1 VAAGFPGSP
10 LFFMKRILFLFVT
23 LHASLLAFLLPLSGK
38 LEVATSICAQQVE
51 YTPADSAR
59 IVSILKTAETERGN
73 EPRMY
78 YFGRQLEN
86 VPYVAHTLEV
96 GEKEHLVVNIHELD
110 CSTFME
116 TVTAL
121 TLCDVNGKRTFKDFC
136 HYLQQIRYRQG
147 KLTDYTS
154 RLHYFTWWSE
164 DNVKKGFVKAMDDD
178 TFTATQTLRLNFM
191 SQHPNSYK
199 HLKAHPEFVKT
210 IRRYEQQYDG
220 TRWPYIPKSKLGGSP
235 RELPAI
241 HTGDIISIITKKEG
255 LDNSHVGIA
264 FWRKGKLHLM
274 HASSIKKRVILD
286 LQTFYDYCQAQQ
298 SVLGIRVY
306 RVIE

>member
-1 VAAGFPGSP
+1 MIR
-10 LFFMKRILFLFVT
+10 LFIFTALLFTAV
-23 LHASLLAFLLPLSGK
+23 SLRG
-38 LEVATSICAQQVE
+38 QQVE
-51 YTPADSAR
+51 CSAADSAR
-59 IVSILKTAETERGN
+59 IVQILRDAEKERGK

-86 VPYVAHTLEV
+86 VPYVAHTLEE
-96 GEKEHLVVNIHELD
+96 GEREHLIVNIHALD

-116 TVTAL
+116 TVCAL
-121 TLCDVNGKRTFKDFC
+121 TLCDSHNRRSFKDFC

-147 KLTDYTS
+147 KITDYTS

-164 DNVKKGFVKAMDDD
+164 DNVKMGLVEAVEDK
-178 TFTATQTLRLNFM
+178 TFSATQTLKLNYM
-191 SQHPNSYK
+191 SQHPASYK
-199 HLKAHPEFVKT
+199 HLKNNPSFVSV
-210 IRRYEQQYDG
+210 IRGYEKKYDG
-220 TRWPYIPKSKLGGSP
+220 TKWKYIPKSKLGGSP
-235 RELPAI
+235 QELPAI
-241 HTGDIISIITKKEG
+241 QTGDIISIITKKAG

-274 HASSIKKRVILD
+274 HASSIKKKVILD

-306 RVIE
+306 RVIQ